1 LVQVGPIISKNVI
14 QANFALGYRRAHLAA
29 DFTHEV
35 PPMRLSSPHA
45 TLILGSAMLW
55 GTAGAAAQV
64 APDIGS
70 AALADGRLIVG
81 AAALTI
87 FFGPVRLWRELTVLS
102 LPRLALASLA
112 MGLFQWS
119 FFTAAMGIGGGS
131 ATLISVSASPLLGNL
146 MEALGKHAS
155 PPPRWWIKAAAYIMG
170 LALFVE
176 GFSLPLAGLVYAA
189 YAETVSRMERQGVRA
204 AQEWL

>member
-1 LVQVGPIISKNVI
+1 
-14 QANFALGYRRAHLAA
+14 
-29 DFTHEV
+29 
-35 PPMRLSSPHA
+35 
-45 TLILGSAMLW
+45 
-55 GTAGAAAQV
+55 
-64 APDIGS
+64 
-70 AALADGRLIVG
+70 
-81 AAALTI
+81 
-87 FFGPVRLWRELTVLS
+87 
-102 LPRLALASLA
+102 
-112 MGLFQWS
+112 
-119 FFTAAMGIGGGS
+119 
-131 ATLISVSASPLLGNL
+131 